1 MGESRVLVID
11 DNIDAADTLR
21 DALELGGRTVEVAYD
36 GPEGLAKARV
46 FEPQVVVCDIGL
58 PGMDGYAVARAM
70 RDDPLLRTAALVAL
84 TGYGRPDDVQRALD
98 AGFDVHVT
106 KPSTLEALEQ
116 LVDRLATH

>member
-58 PGMDGYAVARAM
+58 PGMDGYVVARAM